1 MMAGAAGPAAGPG
14 CIAELEIIVVRHRR
28 RKEPGEGGRYVRL
41 MACHV
46 AAAGA
51 AGRTAAVRGRFGS
64 PAGRRNPPAAAAAAV
79 RKGLAHNHQAL
90 RRSPGRARN
99 RAPAHSPGRNR
110 DPRRTDGP
118 GCNPVPGRPG
128 GQSRTR
134 AAGRSGSGAGAPCR
148 TRPGTPARPERGR
161 GRVYRLRPRSGA
173 GPGSGRVNGLRPR
186 RAGRRVDRL
195 RPGPGAAAL
204 WHRPVSGLR
213 PGPAGWPGSG
223 SRSRLRPRPVER
235 LRAAPVGRLRPCP
248 VSRLG
253 TRLMGRPR
261 ASPVGRLPAAPID
274 GLRARPVRWAGPGPV
289 SRLGPGRVTAIR
301 PLTRPVAQMGRRG
314 ALVPGRPVVTGLVP
328 RQPARLCRSSGG
340 QPRAGWV
347 RQRGDG
353 PRGLGHGGVRGGEG
367 SSRSRISALQGGH
380 GPGRPAQG
388 HRAAHLPHKAE
399 RRSAHRHGLRRA

>member
-1 MMAGAAGPAAGPG
+1 
-14 CIAELEIIVVRHRR
+14 
-28 RKEPGEGGRYVRL
+28 

-46 AAAGA
+46 AAGGA
-51 AGRTAAVRGRFGS
+51 AGRAAAVRGRFGS

-79 RKGLAHNHQAL
+79 RRGLAHNHQAL
-90 RRSPGRARN
+90 RRSPGPARN
-99 RAPAHSPGRNR
+99 RAPAHSPDRNR

-118 GCNPVPGRPG
+118 GCNPVPARPG
-128 GQSRTR
+128 GQRRTR
-134 AAGRSGSGAGAPCR
+134 AAGRSGNGAGAPCR
-148 TRPGTPARPERGR
+148 TRRREIPLGRSGRGR

-195 RPGPGAAAL
+195 RPGPAAAL

-213 PGPAGWPGSG
+213 RGPVGWPGSG
-223 SRSRLRPRPVER
+223 SQRRLRPRPVER
-235 LRAAPVGRLRPCP
+235 LRAAPVGRLGPCS
-248 VSRLG
+248 VSRPG
-253 TRLMGRPR
+253 TRLMGRLR
-261 ASPVGRLPAAPID
+261 ASPVGRLPTAPMD
-274 GLRARPVRWAGPGPV
+274 GLRARPVRWAGPGPVSRLGPGPV

-301 PLTRPVAQMGRRG
+301 PLTRPVAPMGRRG

-347 RQRGDG
+347 RQRANV

-388 HRAAHLPHKAE
+388 HRAADLPHKAE
-399 RRSAHRHGLRRA
+399 RRGAHRHGLRRA